1 MSNHRRVG
9 ANFRIEPVFR
19 VACVS
24 RIALAFWIAAAL
36 PALACSDDLVE
47 PGPADPV
54 VPEPTDPS
62 PPDPIVI
69 PPRSA
74 SAEAAVLEKSNAFA
88 WNLLPAAMAADPEAN
103 VLVSPLSASM
113 ALGMAL
119 NGARGTTYDQ
129 MRATLGFED
138 APLDTINLGYHGLMA
153 HLPAAD
159 SSVSTQLANS
169 AWYRDGFAVE
179 QSFMEAVRAFF
190 DAEIAGLD
198 FSSAAAA
205 DTINQWVS
213 EKTGGRI
220 EEIVESPI
228 DDRTMLFLINAIYFR
243 GPWKYA
249 FDPQRTQDAPF
260 HIADGQSQSMPMME
274 LTAEF
279 PYGEDGNLQV
289 IELPFGEGAFAMT
302 VLVPGAGSSIDAELA
317 SMDVRRWQSLLDNL
331 NARRVRVVLPRFRV
345 EYDESLK
352 PVLAGARDDGRL
364 PPQRRRLH
372 RHLRCFSSALH
383 LRSQAEDLRGGGRRR
398 RGRSR
403 HDLGRDRGHEPSP
416 VGGREPTLR
425 LPDPGARVR
434 RNSVRGGA
442 EEAARHGI
450 ADGIILENPYLHS
463 GFSRIIP
470 IPAETHAA
478 PNSAFPVAEIGT
490 LVERIGPKG
499 W

>member
-1 MSNHRRVG
+1 MLKRPAPSGQRIGVSEFGPIG
-9 ANFRIEPVFR
+9 ADFRIEPVLR
-19 VACVS
+19 VARVS
-24 RIALAFWIAAAL
+24 RIASVSRVLTALWIAAAL
-36 PALACSDDLVE
+36 TAPACSNDPGE
-47 PGPADPV
+47 PGPAEPV
-54 VPEPTDPS
+54 VPEPADPG

-69 PPRSA
+69 PPRSV
-74 SAEAAVLEKSNAFA
+74 SAEAAVLDKSNAFA
-88 WNLLPAAMAADPEAN
+88 WKLLPAAMAADPEAN

-129 MRATLGFED
+129 MQATLGFEN

-159 SSVSTQLANS
+159 STVSTQLANS

-179 QSFMEAVRAFF
+179 QDFLEAVRAFF

-198 FSSAAAA
+198 FSIPTAA

-228 DDRTMLFLINAIYFR
+228 DDRTVLFLINAIYFK
-243 GPWKYA
+243 GPWKHA

-260 HIADGQSQSMPMME
+260 HIADGRSQSMPMMD

-279 PYGEDGNLQV
+279 PYVEDGNLQV
-289 IELPFGEGAFAMT
+289 VELPFGEGAFAMA

-317 SMDVRRWQSLLDNL
+317 SMDVRRWQGLLDNL

-352 PVLAGARDDGRL
+352 PVLQTLGTTDAFLPNVADFTGISAASPPLYISEVKQKTFVEVTEEGAEGAGTTSIGIGVTSL
-364 PPQRRRLH
+364 PPSVIANRPFVYLIRERESGAILFAGVLRR
-372 RHLRCFSSALH
+372 
-383 LRSQAEDLRGGGRRR
+383 
-398 RGRSR
+398 
-403 HDLGRDRGHEPSP
+403 P
-416 VGGREPTLR
+416 
-425 LPDPGARVR
+425 PDAG
-434 RNSVRGGA
+434 
-442 EEAARHGI
+442 
-450 ADGIILENPYLHS
+450 
-463 GFSRIIP
+463 
-470 IPAETHAA
+470 
-478 PNSAFPVAEIGT
+478 
-490 LVERIGPKG
+490 
-499 W
+499 

>member
-9 ANFRIEPVFR
+9 ANFRTERVFR

-24 RIALAFWIAAAL
+24 RIALAIWIAAVM

-54 VPEPTDPS
+54 VPEPADPS
-62 PPDPIVI
+62 PPDSIVI
-69 PPRSA
+69 PPRSV

-88 WNLLPAAMAADPEAN
+88 WKLLPAAMAADPEAN

-119 NGARGTTYDQ
+119 NGARGTTYGQ
-129 MRATLGFED
+129 MQATLGFEN
-138 APLDTINLGYHGLMA
+138 APLDTINLGYHGLVA

-159 SSVSTQLANS
+159 STVSTQLANS

-179 QSFMEAVRAFF
+179 QDFLEAVRAFF

-205 DTINQWVS
+205 DTINRWVS

-220 EEIVESPI
+220 EEIVEPPI
-228 DDRTMLFLINAIYFR
+228 DDRTMLFLINAIYFK

-260 HIADGQSQSMPMME
+260 HSADGQSRRMPMMD

-279 PYGEDGNLQV
+279 PYVEDGNLQV
-289 IELPFGEGAFAMT
+289 VELPFGEGAFAMT
-302 VLVPGAGSSIDAELA
+302 VLVPGAGSSIDAQLA
-317 SMDVRRWQSLLDNL
+317 SMDVRRWQSLLDKL
-331 NARRVRVVLPRFRV
+331 NARKVRVVLPRFRV

-352 PVLAGARDDGRL
+352 PVLQALGTTDAFLPNIADFTGISSNSPPLYISEVKQKTFVEVAEEGAEGAGTTSVGIGVTSL
-364 PPQRRRLH
+364 PPSVIANRPFVYLIRERESGAILFAGVLRR
-372 RHLRCFSSALH
+372 
-383 LRSQAEDLRGGGRRR
+383 
-398 RGRSR
+398 
-403 HDLGRDRGHEPSP
+403 P
-416 VGGREPTLR
+416 
-425 LPDPGARVR
+425 PDTG
-434 RNSVRGGA
+434 
-442 EEAARHGI
+442 
-450 ADGIILENPYLHS
+450 
-463 GFSRIIP
+463 
-470 IPAETHAA
+470 
-478 PNSAFPVAEIGT
+478 
-490 LVERIGPKG
+490 
-499 W
+499 

>member
-1 MSNHRRVG
+1 MSKSRPIG
-9 ANFRIEPVFR
+9 ADLRIEPLLR
-19 VACVS
+19 VVCVS
-24 RIALAFWIAAAL
+24 RIAVALWIAAVM
-36 PALACSDDLVE
+36 PVLACSDDLVE

-54 VPEPTDPS
+54 VLEPADPG
-62 PPDPIVI
+62 PPDSIVI

-88 WNLLPAAMAADPEAN
+88 WNLLSAVMAADPEAN
-103 VLVSPLSASM
+103 VLVSALSASM

-138 APLDTINLGYHGLMA
+138 APLDTVNLGYHGLMA

-159 SSVSTQLANS
+159 STVSTQLANS
-169 AWYRDGFAVE
+169 AWYRSGFAVE
-179 QSFMEAVRAFF
+179 QSFMDAVRAFF

-249 FDPQRTQDAPF
+249 FDPQKTQDAPF
-260 HIADGQSQSMPMME
+260 HSADGQSQSMPMMD

-279 PYGEDGNLQV
+279 AYGEDGDLQV

-331 NARRVRVVLPRFRV
+331 NARQVRVVLPRFRV

-352 PVLAGARDDGRL
+352 QVLQTLGMTDAFLPNVADFTGISAASPPLYISEVKQKTFVEVAEEGAEGAGTTSVGIGVTSL
-364 PPQRRRLH
+364 PPSVIANRPFVYLIRERESGAILFTGV
-372 RHLRCFSSALH
+372 LRK
-383 LRSQAEDLRGGGRRR
+383 
-398 RGRSR
+398 
-403 HDLGRDRGHEPSP
+403 P
-416 VGGREPTLR
+416 
-425 LPDPGARVR
+425 PDAG
-434 RNSVRGGA
+434 
-442 EEAARHGI
+442 
-450 ADGIILENPYLHS
+450 
-463 GFSRIIP
+463 
-470 IPAETHAA
+470 
-478 PNSAFPVAEIGT
+478 
-490 LVERIGPKG
+490 
-499 W
+499 

>member
-9 ANFRIEPVFR
+9 ANFRIEPVSQTAR
-19 VACVS
+19 VVRTASVT
-24 RIALAFWIAAAL
+24 RVLTGLWIAAVV
-36 PALACSDDLVE
+36 PALACSNDPVE
-47 PGPADPV
+47 PDPADPV
-54 VPEPTDPS
+54 VPGPADPS
-62 PPDPIVI
+62 PPDSIII
-69 PPRSA
+69 PPRSV

-88 WNLLPAAMAADPEAN
+88 WKLLPAAMAADPEAN

-119 NGARGTTYDQ
+119 NGARGTTYGQ

-138 APLDTINLGYHGLMA
+138 APLDTVNLGYHGLMA

-159 SSVSTQLANS
+159 STVSTQLANS

-179 QSFMEAVRAFF
+179 QDFLEAVRAFF

-213 EKTGGRI
+213 EETGGRI

-228 DDRTMLFLINAIYFR
+228 DSRTMLFLINAIYFK

-260 HIADGQSQSMPMME
+260 HIADGRSQSMPMMDM
-274 LTAEF
+274 TAEF
-279 PYGEDGNLQV
+279 PYGEDGDLQV

-302 VLVPGAGSSIDAELA
+302 VLVPGAGSSIDAQLA

-331 NARRVRVVLPRFRV
+331 NARKVRVVLPRFRV

-352 PVLAGARDDGRL
+352 PVLQALGTTDAFLPNVADFTGISAASPPLYISEVKQKTFVEVAEEGAEGAGTTSVGIGVTSL
-364 PPQRRRLH
+364 PPSVIANRPFVYLIRERESGAILFAGVLRR
-372 RHLRCFSSALH
+372 
-383 LRSQAEDLRGGGRRR
+383 
-398 RGRSR
+398 
-403 HDLGRDRGHEPSP
+403 P
-416 VGGREPTLR
+416 
-425 LPDPGARVR
+425 PDAG
-434 RNSVRGGA
+434 
-442 EEAARHGI
+442 
-450 ADGIILENPYLHS
+450 
-463 GFSRIIP
+463 
-470 IPAETHAA
+470 
-478 PNSAFPVAEIGT
+478 
-490 LVERIGPKG
+490 
-499 W
+499 